1 MKVKEWKKVIND
13 SAKDGGK
20 KEVHT
25 TTATKNLKKKPPVT
39 MIINDFPTEEYLFS
53 NQVHLS
59 QKQLQELL

>member
-13 SAKDGGK
+13 SAKDGRK

-25 TTATKNLKKKPPVT
+25 TTTKNSQKEPPVT
-39 MIINDFPTEEYLFS
+39 VIINDFPTEEYLVS